1 MIKGTTSIGFD
12 FEIDERR
19 CNDYRLIS
27 IVTKLAK
34 DPENASLRA
43 DFFEALRT
51 FVGTDIENA
60 LVDYV
65 VNKEG
70 WADADMIAENI
81 GEIYKMARDAMD
93 EIKRK
98 NLISSATVSQ
108 KSGMNSSVTLRKPTG
123 YTILNQSPA
132 NSQQPY
138 AQDSGTIAE

>member
-1 MIKGTTSIGFD
+1 MIKGATSIGFE

-27 IVTKLAK
+27 IINRLAK
-34 DPENASLRA
+34 DPGNEKMRGE
-43 DFFEALRT
+43 FFEGLQT
-51 FVGTDIENA
+51 FVGSDIENA

-65 VNKEG
+65 VAREG
-70 WADADMIAENI
+70 WADPDIIAANI

-98 NLISSATVSQ
+98 NLTSSATVSQ
-108 KSGMNSSVTLRKPTG
+108 KPGMNSSVTLQKPMG

-132 NSQQPY
+132 NSPQPY
-138 AQDSGTIAE
+138 AQDLGATAE